1 MKILNKDKNYFKI
14 QVTSDEDFWYLS
26 QIISEEDYIMAST
39 YRKIN
44 LSNDSNGDAKS
55 KIVKKKY
62 HIKIKVKNINIEKNT
77 HFLKI
82 NGIICESKYNEI
94 PNGTYQSIN
103 LEINDI
109 FELLK
114 LKIWDYQKEK
124 IHEATKPDTDNI
136 LICLLDRETAKLCI
150 IGKNNIEN
158 ITNLTGEVAKK
169 DKRLINIKSTFYE
182 DINKS
187 LEDIKKNRKITHI
200 IIGCSKI
207 FANEIKKQLGESI
220 NKITTFTTT
229 NSITQNGVYEIL
241 KNPELKGILKNK
253 NIAENVKLIEE
264 FLLRLSKENKVC
276 YGYKD
281 VKLAAESGAIE
292 TLIISDNLIFKYQ
305 EKEKY
310 NLINDILKKV
320 SNTKGNIKIIN
331 SK

>member
-1 MKILNKDKNYFKI
+1 
-14 QVTSDEDFWYLS
+14 
-26 QIISEEDYIMAST
+26 
-39 YRKIN
+39 
-44 LSNDSNGDAKS
+44 
-55 KIVKKKY
+55 
-62 HIKIKVKNINIEKNT
+62 
-77 HFLKI
+77 
-82 NGIICESKYNEI
+82 
-94 PNGTYQSIN
+94 
-103 LEINDI
+103 
-109 FELLK
+109 ELLK

-331 SK
+331 SKEQNGKKIDAIGGICALLKFNI